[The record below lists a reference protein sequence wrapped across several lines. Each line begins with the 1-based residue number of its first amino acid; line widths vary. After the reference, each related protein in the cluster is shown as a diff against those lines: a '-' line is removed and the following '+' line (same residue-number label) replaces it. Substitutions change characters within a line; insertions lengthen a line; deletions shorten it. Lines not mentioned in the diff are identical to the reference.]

1 MAIQLKNICKSFGDK
16 QVLQNINLT
25 LHTGVITCLMGA
37 SGIGKTTLVNIL
49 AGTLQ
54 ADSGEIIWP
63 DNHRHVSVVF
73 QEDRLLEWE
82 TALTNVLFVTN
93 STNIKYSNIDSN
105 RACLSLKKSLIPD
118 IFQLRQAHMNQ
129 KLLYAKQLLTQA
141 GLADSINKKVAE
153 LSGGMKRRVSI
164 CRALISQS
172 NLLILD
178 EPFKGLDSE
187 TKLLIMNMVKQ
198 HLRKYMLCVTH
209 DASELEFMGGKLIT
223 LDFS

>member
-1 MAIQLKNICKSFGDK
+1 MAIQLKNISKSYGDK

-25 LHTGVITCLMGA
+25 LHPGEITYLMGA

-63 DNHRHVSVVF
+63 DNNRHVSVVF

-93 STNIKYSNIDSN
+93 SK
-105 RACLSLKKSLIPD
+105 
-118 IFQLRQAHMNQ
+118 NQ
-129 KLLYAKQLLTQA
+129 KLLYAKQLLIQA

-164 CRALISQS
+164 CRALIAQS

-178 EPFKGLDSE
+178 EPFKGLDNE
-187 TKLLIMNMVKQ
+187 TKLAIMNMVKQ